1 MLKLVMHVLMCL
13 ILLIVAKVNCGWK
26 AATPSIHSSRV
37 GSTTEGFTSSCAVV
51 EEGVPVC
58 QDPIETN
65 KYFHKLS
72 AMQTP
77 FLDNWFDGI
86 RDDRKSTAGGNSRPL
101 GWWWR
106 FISELKRNLEK
117 KDQVSSTK
125 MTAVR
130 SDAFLVPETIVT
142 YSIKGCSP
150 TIVPFDLSAC
160 SNLPPDASQHVSTTR
175 VIYYVPPSS
184 RIDRYDQS
192 DFDQ

>member
-1 MLKLVMHVLMCL
+1 
-13 ILLIVAKVNCGWK
+13 
-26 AATPSIHSSRV
+26 
-37 GSTTEGFTSSCAVV
+37 
-51 EEGVPVC
+51 
-58 QDPIETN
+58 
-65 KYFHKLS
+65 
-72 AMQTP
+72 MQTP